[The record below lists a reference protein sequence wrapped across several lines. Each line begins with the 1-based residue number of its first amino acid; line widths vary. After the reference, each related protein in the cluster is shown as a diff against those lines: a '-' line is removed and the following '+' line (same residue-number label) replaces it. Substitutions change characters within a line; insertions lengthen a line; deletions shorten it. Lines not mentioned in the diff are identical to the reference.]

1 MTASVSRLGFLVLG
15 LTLFTA
21 GQGTAQAPPA
31 PSAEGVA
38 VHGRWTVTVTRDGK
52 VVERREF
59 QNALTAGGQFHLSRA
74 LSRQRTPGPWI
85 ILVEADGTGSLCAG
99 NEFINGT
106 DADCA
111 ISESAAEA
119 TATVTNDTVV
129 LEGTETVVRAGN
141 IEVVSTFQ
149 WWCGPD
155 TAPATCQ
162 GSGTPSQVTLKVLDS
177 VIPVQVGDRI
187 EVQVVISFS

>member
-1 MTASVSRLGFLVLG
+1 MTACASRLGFLILG
-15 LTLFTA
+15 LTLLSA
-21 GQGTAQAPPA
+21 GPGTAQAPAA
-31 PSAEGVA
+31 PSAEGIA
-38 VHGRWTVTVTRDGK
+38 VHGHWTVTVTRDGQ

-59 QNALTAGGQFHLSRA
+59 QNVLTAGGQFHLSRA
-74 LSRQRTPGPWI
+74 LSRERTPGPWI

-99 NEFINGT
+99 NEFINGA

-129 LEGTETVVRAGN
+129 LEGTETVTRAAN

-149 WWCGPD
+149 WWCSAE

-162 GSGTPSQVTLKVLDS
+162 PSGTPSQITLKVLDS
-177 VIPVQVGDRI
+177 VIAVQAGDRI